1 MPLVRFLVLG
11 VAKVLSKAFGLATM
25 TFFGRMP
32 TRDADEMAIVALL
45 SLTWL
50 VAVAGIVVPDLGGT
64 LPGMPRD
71 DLSRRL
77 VAGGA
82 AMILPA
88 VNGAIVSRLHNRPGG
103 ALDTLVQL
111 AAGYVHTVII
121 GAVVVGTV
129 VSVPVIKADYVLRRF
144 TTQHLMVMIP
154 EGAYDDAYE
163 HVIDLLEQH
172 DAAPER
178 ARANPLV
185 RGLFRGLTFVIE
197 RIFRRRV
204 ASEMR
209 VIRGELGDGGWYEIT
224 VHATDITILGRDRAT
239 SLLLPLLADEL
250 DERVLY
256 FTWDDDSQQIENR
269 MRACRQRL
277 AEGENV
283 DPGEVVELVEGL
295 RGLELDKEEWDAVR
309 RNLYRL
315 ERDIYRQ
322 QLDHAPGHDAGD
334 APTHARSPSARREPG
349 YGRDVGPTEAARDAD
364 DHSGRASA
372 R

>member
-32 TRDADEMAIVALL
+32 TRDADKMAIVALL

-154 EGAYDDAYE
+154 EGAY
-163 HVIDLLEQH
+163 V
-172 DAAPER
+172 
-178 ARANPLV
+178 
-185 RGLFRGLTFVIE
+185 
-197 RIFRRRV
+197 
-204 ASEMR
+204 
-209 VIRGELGDGGWYEIT
+209 
-224 VHATDITILGRDRAT
+224 
-239 SLLLPLLADEL
+239 
-250 DERVLY
+250 
-256 FTWDDDSQQIENR
+256 
-269 MRACRQRL
+269 
-277 AEGENV
+277 
-283 DPGEVVELVEGL
+283 
-295 RGLELDKEEWDAVR
+295 
-309 RNLYRL
+309 YRL

-322 QLDHAPGHDAGD
+322 QLDHPPGHDAGD
-334 APTHARSPSARREPG
+334 APTHARSP
-349 YGRDVGPTEAARDAD
+349 
-364 DHSGRASA
+364 
-372 R
+372 